1 MDYLPDLPIVIGHG
15 FRGAIFAPMKGGPSA
30 AQIKAQQNAAKKQE
44 MQMAKMLA
52 QQAAA
57 SAKALKSLEVPA
69 VKPVKL
75 EPAPPT
81 ATMTSGDQMAASMD
95 ASQQAG
101 NRYGLTKTRVA
112 GETGG
117 YLGGG
122 SSALGGATLLTV

>member
-1 MDYLPDLPIVIGHG
+1 
-15 FRGAIFAPMKGGPSA
+15 MKGGPSA

-44 MQMAKMLA
+44 AQMAKMLA

-57 SAKALKSLEVPA
+57 SAKALKSLAIPA

-75 EPAPPT
+75 EPTPPP
-81 ATMTSGDQMAASMD
+81 ATMTSGDQLAASMD

-101 NRYGLTKTRVA
+101 MRYGLTKTRVA

-122 SSALGGATLLTV
+122 TSALGGATLLQV